1 MRRIERESRG
11 EMRPGQDLV
20 VAGYA
25 GLAGTRK
32 IIEKKEEELRTRYAK
47 SYLEDAKRVP
57 EKELDPEDPVW
68 KSLGATEWEAAGE
81 GGIHQALW
89 NLSGAY
95 QKGFEI
101 DLHQIPVRQ
110 ETIEV
115 CEFYDLS
122 PYDLLCGNCMVFVA
136 DNGAHLVKEL
146 EKLDIPARTI
156 GMVQKGIKRE
166 ICYGQVRGFMDRP
179 KKDEIYE
186 IIDEEAVL

>member
-1 MRRIERESRG
+1 MCSRKGIRSRG
-11 EMRPGQDLV
+11 SGV
-20 VAGYA
+20 
-25 GLAGTRK
+25 
-32 IIEKKEEELRTRYAK
+32 EKPWRY
-47 SYLEDAKRVP
+47 RM
-57 EKELDPEDPVW
+57 
-68 KSLGATEWEAAGE
+68 
-81 GGIHQALW
+81 GGSRRRRHSQALW

-146 EKLDIPARTI
+146 ENWIFPPEPL
-156 GMVQKGIKRE
+156 VWCKRE
-166 ICYGQVRGFMDRP
+166 LREKSVMVRCVASWTGLKRMRYMRSLMRRQFYERKNFSDYGKEQQN
-179 KKDEIYE
+179 
-186 IIDEEAVL
+186 

>member
-1 MRRIERESRG
+1 M
-11 EMRPGQDLV
+11 
-20 VAGYA
+20 
-25 GLAGTRK
+25 
-32 IIEKKEEELRTRYAK
+32 
-47 SYLEDAKRVP
+47 
-57 EKELDPEDPVW
+57 
-68 KSLGATEWEAAGE
+68 
-81 GGIHQALW
+81 
-89 NLSGAY
+89 
-95 QKGFEI
+95 
-101 DLHQIPVRQ
+101 RQ

-122 PYDLLCGNCMVFVA
+122 PYDLLCRNCMVFVA

-156 GMVQKGIKRE
+156 GVVQKGIKRE

>member
-1 MRRIERESRG
+1 M
-11 EMRPGQDLV
+11 
-20 VAGYA
+20 
-25 GLAGTRK
+25 
-32 IIEKKEEELRTRYAK
+32 
-47 SYLEDAKRVP
+47 
-57 EKELDPEDPVW
+57 W

-101 DLHQIPVRQ
+101 NLHQIPVRQ

-122 PYDLLCGNCMVFVA
+122 PYDLLCGSCMVFVA

-156 GMVQKGIKRE
+156 GVVQKGIREKSVMVRCVASWTGLKRMRYMRSLMRRQFYE
-166 ICYGQVRGFMDRP
+166 RKNFSDYGKEQQN
-179 KKDEIYE
+179 
-186 IIDEEAVL
+186 

>member
-47 SYLEDAKRVP
+47 SYLEDVKCVP

-122 PYDLLCGNCMVFVA
+122 PYDLLCGNCMVFAVSQGGVE
-136 DNGAHLVKEL
+136 NEL
-146 EKLDIPARTI
+146 ESYLDSRTVGSGAGRNFCVPAGYGNNAENGVACLR
-156 GMVQKGIKRE
+156 GIYRNAAGE
-166 ICYGQVRGFMDRP
+166 P
-179 KKDEIYE
+179 K
-186 IIDEEAVL
+186 V